1 MSNVFLSIQVIV
13 VKFVLTSR
21 FLLCGQTV
29 TGEVYPPSPQATVK
43 AATGGAQW
51 SVSVS
56 VESSGGAGSKAL
68 QVRIFFFF

>member
-1 MSNVFLSIQVIV
+1 MIV
-13 VKFVLTSR
+13 VIFVLTFR

-68 QVRIFFFF
+68 QVRIFFF